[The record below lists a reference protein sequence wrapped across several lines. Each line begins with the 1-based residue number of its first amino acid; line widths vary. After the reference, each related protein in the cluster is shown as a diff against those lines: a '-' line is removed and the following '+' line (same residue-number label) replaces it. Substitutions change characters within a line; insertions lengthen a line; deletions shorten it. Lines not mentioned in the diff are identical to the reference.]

1 MRKYL
6 LNGALISAVLGIIPT
21 IKKSKDVRS
30 RSSAIV
36 TWVLWAAGVV
46 LAIAAIR
53 DEAAEAREE
62 EERGRA

>member
-30 RSSAIV
+30 RSGV
-36 TWVLWAAGVV
+36 VLTWILWAAGVA
-46 LAIAAIR
+46 LAVAAVR
-53 DEAAEAREE
+53 DDAAEAREQE
-62 EERGRA
+62 A